1 MEIFLEEDERER
13 QRLESRISELQ
24 GRNEELQATVEHL
37 QQQKPIK
44 VRLECFLT
52 IQLSICM

>member
-1 MEIFLEEDERER
+1 MDILHHSEEDERER

-44 VRLECFLT
+44 VRSA
-52 IQLSICM
+52 I